1 MYIFFLHSS
10 SLVCPSVSRP
20 FYFIFYFLGV
30 WAILSARCLLDPL
43 SLFFFSL
50 SIATFYV
57 LLLRA
62 LCLLSNSS
70 FFHFSQF
77 SPRLCLNISF
87 TLSTHS
93 LSFYCGLCVCYP
105 NGSLICSI
113 QFLPPEHCRCKCHV
127 GYLISPFLSQASTSC
142 THHHLVAKVSVQ
154 CGDLICSLSHTHNLV
169 KRKTHREY

>member
-43 SLFFFSL
+43 SLLFFFSL

-62 LCLLSNSS
+62 LCLLSISS

-127 GYLISPFLSQASTSC
+127 DLFILTIPVTSVDLLHTSSSCSQNQR
-142 THHHLVAKVSVQ
+142 SVW
-154 CGDLICSLSHTHNLV
+154 
-169 KRKTHREY
+169 